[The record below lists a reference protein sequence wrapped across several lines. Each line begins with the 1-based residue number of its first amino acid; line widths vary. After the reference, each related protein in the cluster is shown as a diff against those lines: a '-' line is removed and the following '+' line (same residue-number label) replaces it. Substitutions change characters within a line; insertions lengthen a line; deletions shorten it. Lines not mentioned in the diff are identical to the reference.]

1 MKTTTTATGLILATM
16 LTAPAAAFATTG
28 TTADGMVIIDS
39 DDIDAA
45 EAQSITDVVEGMN
58 DSHDEKAMVII
69 TDAID
74 IGTPSA
80 YAEQMLD
87 HQPEADVAL
96 VIEASTETTGTAFS
110 ADAQAAIEDYN
121 RADVNTKLADATE
134 AQGPVVGANTA
145 VSTFFRHIE
154 PAATGS
160 DAHARGDT
168 DQAGVEAATAPAD
181 DMAAPQQPETEQ
193 QQPETEQQQPSGTSP
208 RNVTLAVAAMIGI
221 VVVIGAVLIGRNDTT
236 QK

>member
-1 MKTTTTATGLILATM
+1 MKTTTTATGLVLATM

-110 ADAQAAIEDYN
+110 ADARAAIEDYN
-121 RADVNTKLADATE
+121 RADVDTKLADATE

-154 PAATGS
+154 PASTGS
-160 DAHARGDT
+160 DAHARAHGDT
-168 DQAGVEAATAPAD
+168 GHAGVEAATAPAD

-193 QQPETEQQQPSGTSP
+193 QQPFGTSP
-208 RNVTLAVAAMIGI
+208 RNVTLAGVAMI
-221 VVVIGAVLIGRNDTT
+221 VFAVVIGAVLIGRNHTT